1 MSISAVVVVV
11 SPLISLMHNQV
22 SKLVATFSVNN
33 VAAELKALSDG
44 AEVAGIA
51 KYFLTICISMG
62 NQNPLLFH
70 HWSGF
75 SWAHQNIVSL
85 LHTPSGSVQLSAS
98 SSSSL
103 HKSFVGGGFAGAF

>member
-44 AEVAGIA
+44 AEFAGIA
-51 KYFLTICISMG
+51 KYFLTIWISMG

-75 SWAHQNIVSL
+75 SWVDGSPEYRVTSAHAFWKCVIVS
-85 LHTPSGSVQLSAS
+85 
-98 SSSSL
+98 
-103 HKSFVGGGFAGAF
+103 